1 MGTGF
6 GASVKSA
13 SRNAPL
19 DSVRGLAAVGVFV
32 FHASNRIGETYGT
45 PYRFLGHLD
54 VGVRV
59 FFALSGYFI
68 YRPFVR
74 AHFRSGRG
82 LDLIE
87 YSWKRFWRIYPA
99 YWLALAFA
107 VVVGYATIEG
117 MSGVWKH
124 GLLVQDYFEDEGGTG
139 IRESWT
145 LVVEVTLYVL
155 MPVFAFGVRL
165 LGRAV
170 GRVRAEFVGVGAVLV
185 GAVISLPAYVDA
197 RGWFREPGLGRVLE
211 PALIA
216 VGGGMMLAVIE
227 AVDWSPRARGRIERL
242 AAPAGRW
249 WVAAALVLALLVGWL
264 ADGFETPADHNAS
277 TAGWI
282 HYQWGHATISL
293 LLVIPLVLAPTGEGA
308 LRRFLSHRALVFLGV
323 ISFSFYLW
331 HIRVLTAVRHLGGF
345 EHGLVVV
352 IVAGA
357 AALAGAL
364 FVGWV
369 GQRCIEQP
377 CARAA
382 AVDLRRR
389 SRESRRVDV

>member
-1 MGTGF
+1 VGTEI
-6 GASVKSA
+6 GAIVSSA

-74 AHFRSGRG
+74 AHLRDGSG
-82 LDLIE
+82 LDLVE

-99 YWLALAFA
+99 YWIALAFA

-117 MSGVWKH
+117 ISGVWKH

-145 LVVEVTLYVL
+145 LVVEVALYVL
-155 MPVFAFGVRL
+155 VPVFALAVRL
-165 LGRAV
+165 LGRV
-170 GRVRAEFVGVGAVLV
+170 FGRVRAEFVGVGAVLF
-185 GAVISLPAYVDA
+185 GAAIALPAYVDA
-197 RGWFREPGLGRVLE
+197 RGFFEEPGLGRVLE
-211 PALIA
+211 PALLA

-227 AVDWSPRARGRIERL
+227 SVEWSSRTRERIERV
-242 AAPAGRW
+242 AEPAGRW
-249 WVAAALVLALLVGWL
+249 WVAAALVMALLVGWL
-264 ADGFETPADHNAS
+264 TDGFESPTDHNAS
-277 TAGWI
+277 TEGWI
-282 HYQWGHATISL
+282 HYQWGHALIAL
-293 LLVIPLVLAPTGEGA
+293 LLVVPLVLAPNGGGA
-308 LRRFLSHRALVFLGV
+308 LRRWLSLRVFVFVGV

-331 HIRVLTAVRHLGGF
+331 HIRVLTVVRDLGGF
-345 EHGLVVV
+345 EHGLIGA

-357 AALAGAL
+357 AALIGAL
-364 FVGWV
+364 FVGWL
-369 GQRCIEQP
+369 GHRFIEQP
-377 CARAA
+377 CAKAA
-382 AVDLRRR
+382 AVDV
-389 SRESRRVDV
+389 SRVIRRVDA